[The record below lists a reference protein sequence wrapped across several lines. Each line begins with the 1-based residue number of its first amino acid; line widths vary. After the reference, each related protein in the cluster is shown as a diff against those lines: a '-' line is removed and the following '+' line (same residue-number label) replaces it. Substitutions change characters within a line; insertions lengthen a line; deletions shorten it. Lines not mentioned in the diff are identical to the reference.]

1 MVTTPLRA
9 SNAGDGF
16 RDRLEASY
24 HNRSVVHLPA
34 GSPVPLLRNHLWLVV
49 RGMVKLGS
57 VSEHGDSL
65 LLGVVGPDEPLGESL
80 SSQETLEAV
89 TLVDSDLLCLP
100 LHELAGRPE
109 LTLTLVQALS
119 RRCRQSEALVA
130 LLGLRL
136 VEDRIRGFLEL
147 IAQDYGHPC
156 DQGLRLPFRLTHQDL
171 ASALNTTRVTVTRI
185 IGQLKEEGWL
195 VGDQQR
201 HLVISHLPRRR

>member
-1 MVTTPLRA
+1 MVATAWRP
-9 SNAGDGF
+9 SSGGEGF
-16 RDRLEASY
+16 RDRLGASFQRRALV
-24 HNRSVVHLPA
+24 NLPA
-34 GSPVPLLRNHLWLVV
+34 GGPVPLLRHHVWRVI
-49 RGMVKLGS
+49 RGMVRLS
-57 VSEHGDSL
+57 AVSEPGGPL
-65 LLGVVGPDEPLGESL
+65 LLALVGPDEPFGESL
-80 SSQETLEAV
+80 SSQETLEAC

-100 LHELAGRPE
+100 LSELPQRPE
-109 LTLTLVQALS
+109 LALTLVQALS

-136 VEDRIRGFLEL
+136 VEERIRGFLEL

-156 DQGLRLPFRLTHQDL
+156 EQGLRLPFRLTHQDL

-195 VGDQQR
+195 IGDDQR